1 MESGDLHHSSAAP
14 YNQHMQQFP
23 TIRLAIPTRVA
34 VPAKVF
40 GRVWLRRRI
49 GLLQISAVLLLCCSR
64 ISAVEI
70 PKEFQRMIVS
80 IEVPPSAAEQQ
91 ASGGVLPP
99 YRAAGTGFLVSPDAK
114 DPLTRLT
121 LITAKHVMEGAYLI
135 SSRVYLRYI
144 DSPKDTHG
152 NTIRWELQICEK
164 TLQRDAHGAPV
175 ILSDGSP
182 VVTTRKL
189 WTPHPSVDLAAM
201 QLPPTLSDS
210 VPPDMKA
217 FRISD
222 ILNDALQ
229 REWDIGASDE
239 TFILAFHPGIMNGE
253 PSSAVIRHGTIAF
266 FPSGADT
273 FLVDSFVFPGNSG
286 SPVILKPTI
295 VNLKGYQFTVSGNAR
310 QAYLLGVVVEFI
322 PYTDL
327 AISPQTQRPR
337 ITFEEN
343 SGLVRAVRAEKVAEL
358 LRAMYPPPTP
368 PAP

>member
-1 MESGDLHHSSAAP
+1 MASE
-14 YNQHMQQFP
+14 
-23 TIRLAIPTRVA
+23 TTRIRLLP
-34 VPAKVF
+34 
-40 GRVWLRRRI
+40 
-49 GLLQISAVLLLCCSR
+49 ISAVLLLCCSR
-64 ISAVEI
+64 VSAVEI

-80 IEVPPSAAEQQ
+80 IEVLPSAAEQLP
-91 ASGGVLPP
+91 SGGLLPL
-99 YRAAGTGFLVSPDAK
+99 YRVAGTGFFASPDAK

-121 LITAKHVMEGAYLI
+121 LITAKHVLEGACQV
-135 SSRVYLRYI
+135 SSHVYLRHI
-144 DSPKDTHG
+144 DSPKDLHG
-152 NTIRWELQICEK
+152 NTLRWELQICEK
-164 TLQRDAHGAPV
+164 TPARDAKGNLV
-175 ILSDGSP
+175 ISPDGSP

-189 WTPHPSVDLAAM
+189 WTPHPSADLAAIP
-201 QLPPTLSDS
+201 LASIRRAN
-210 VPPDMKA
+210 VPEDIKA
-217 FRISD
+217 FRLTD

-229 REWDIGASDE
+229 KEWDIGASDE

-273 FLVDSFVFPGNSG
+273 FLVDSFVFLGNSG

-295 VNLKGYQFTVSGNAR
+295 LNLKGYQFSVSGNAR

-322 PYTDL
+322 PYIDL

-358 LRAMYPPPTP
+358 LRSMYPPPTP

>member
-1 MESGDLHHSSAAP
+1 MASE
-14 YNQHMQQFP
+14 
-23 TIRLAIPTRVA
+23 TTRIRLLP
-34 VPAKVF
+34 
-40 GRVWLRRRI
+40 
-49 GLLQISAVLLLCCSR
+49 ISAVLLLCCSR
-64 ISAVEI
+64 VSAVEI

-80 IEVPPSAAEQQ
+80 IEVLPSAAEQLP
-91 ASGGVLPP
+91 SGGLLPL
-99 YRAAGTGFLVSPDAK
+99 YRVAGTGFFASPDAK

-121 LITAKHVMEGAYLI
+121 LITAKHVLEGACQV
-135 SSRVYLRYI
+135 SSHVYLRHI
-144 DSPKDTHG
+144 DSPKDLHG
-152 NTIRWELQICEK
+152 NTLRWELQICEK
-164 TLQRDAHGAPV
+164 TPARDAKGNLV
-175 ILSDGSP
+175 ISPDGSP

-189 WTPHPSVDLAAM
+189 WTPHPSADLAAIP
-201 QLPPTLSDS
+201 LASIRRAN
-210 VPPDMKA
+210 VPEDIKA
-217 FRISD
+217 FRLTD

-229 REWDIGASDE
+229 KEWDIGASDE

-295 VNLKGYQFTVSGNAR
+295 LNLKGYQFSVSGNAR

-322 PYTDL
+322 PYIDL

-358 LRAMYPPPTP
+358 LRSMYPPPTP